1 MIAEIGLRWI
11 LTAVFAATGVFC
23 AYRCVRHGTAATRVS
38 DALHVLMC
46 AGMVAMAWPAAMTFA
61 RIPQTVLFAAAAA
74 WFAGALVLRGG
85 AHRDHGSTSH
95 AHHALMMAGM
105 AWMVF
110 MMPSA
115 MSGMVMS
122 APEHGGEH
130 AGMAM
135 GDGMTMSGSA
145 PPHVAIVAGVLA
157 LLFLVAGTGRLARA
171 IDFGRADHRP
181 NLRTAGLAVES
192 AMSLGMAVMAVAM
205 I

>member
-1 MIAEIGLRWI
+1 MITDIGLRWI

-23 AYRCVRHGTAATRVS
+23 GYRCLRHGTAGARVS
-38 DALHVLMC
+38 DLLHVLMC
-46 AGMVAMAWPAAMTFA
+46 AGMVAMAWPAAMAFA
-61 RIPQTVLFAAAAA
+61 RVPQTILFAAAAA
-74 WFAGALVLRGG
+74 WFAGALVVRRG
-85 AHRDHGSTSH
+85 DHGDHSGVAH

-110 MMPSA
+110 VMPSA

-122 APEHGGEH
+122 AAEHGGEH

-145 PPHVAIVAGVLA
+145 PPHVAIVAGILA
-157 LLFLVAGTGRLARA
+157 VLFLVAGTGWLARA
-171 IDFGRADHRP
+171 IDLGRADHRP
-181 NLRTAGLAVES
+181 NLRTTGLAAEG
-192 AMSLGMAVMAVAM
+192 AMSLGMAVMTVAM